1 MRGLRILRFVGA
13 QRPGSIDVVE
23 LDAASHGGV
32 DDTRELR
39 DRAFY
44 APVSH
49 GTGYLSSTRRTW

>member
-32 DDTRELR
+32 DDTCELR
-39 DRAFY
+39 DRASY
-44 APVSH
+44 APVQMVP
-49 GTGYLSSTRRTW
+49 GTGSTRRTW